1 MVTSVVIGQ
10 AVAPGMGARLLRP
23 GDSDMADRPLMKRRS
38 AATMDEQPAREMPQ
52 RGDDCAVAAHREAAE
67 AKRLEARRR
76 FLLGSGAAL
85 SALMTMSPGRGGAAT
100 HSECA
105 AMDWMTMSLE
115 ARNLAYNNVAHVGPD
130 FARQK
135 TESWTAASKAL
146 RERRPN
152 HLNLAYGT
160 GERTKWDLYPAT
172 DPKAPCFVH
181 IHGGYWQRG
190 SKEIFACLAEGA
202 LAHGWSAALPGYTL
216 APEASLTQITNEL
229 RTAFDWLDAEAA
241 EHGIE
246 GPVIVTGWSA
256 GGHLTALML
265 DHRKVAAGLSI
276 SGVFELA
283 PLRDSPHV
291 NDKVNLSE
299 FEIET
304 LSPMR
309 RPGVNK
315 PLSIAYGTGEL
326 PAMIASSRDYHAYRA
341 GAHLPGDLIPVV
353 DTNHFTVLD
362 ELRQPDSVLTRAV
375 LRMAEYRVL

>member
-1 MVTSVVIGQ
+1 MNTTT
-10 AVAPGMGARLLRP
+10 AK
-23 GDSDMADRPLMKRRS
+23 PL
-38 AATMDEQPAREMPQ
+38 
-52 RGDDCAVAAHREAAE
+52 
-67 AKRLEARRR
+67 
-76 FLLGSGAAL
+76 LLG
-85 SALMTMSPGRGGAAT
+85 
-100 HSECA
+100 
-105 AMDWMTMSLE
+105 DIV
-115 ARNLAYNNVAHVGPD
+115 NVCGP
-130 FARQK
+130 
-135 TESWTAASKAL
+135 SWTL
-146 RERRPN
+146 RVERR
-152 HLNLAYGT
+152 
-160 GERTKWDLYPAT
+160 RTKWDLYPAT

-190 SKEIFACLAEGA
+190 SRETFACLAEGA

-256 GGHLTALML
+256 GGHLTAFIL

-291 NDKVNLSE
+291 NDKVNLTE
-299 FEIET
+299 VEIET

-341 GAHLPGDLIPVV
+341 RAHLPGDLIPVV
-353 DTNHFTVLD
+353 NTNHFTILD
-362 ELRQPDSVLTRAV
+362 ELRHPNSVLTRAV
-375 LRMAEYRVL
+375 LQMAEYGVP